1 MALNDELFAN
11 RDIALQIISRIAHR
25 NPAYCLPALRKKLI
39 DILLDLEYSS
49 DGHFKEE
56 SSRLLSLMISS
67 AGPLI
72 KPNVDYILN
81 QIVPLIRDPSPR
93 VASCILKVVG
103 EMAKVAERDI
113 NTYMTRLLPLIVE
126 CIQDQS
132 SEAKREAA
140 YHTLGLLIFHS
151 GQVVT
156 VIRYPRLLDSLISA
170 INNEKSLPVRHE
182 VVKVMGLIG
191 AVDPHNLSLRSSSNS
206 TEDEKPSSDETAEEK
221 QIAEEEELSSSLHP
235 TSDEY
240 YPTIAILFLT
250 RILRDVSLTT
260 HHTSVAQAIMY
271 VFKSQGIKCTNY
283 LPQVSLSVFC
293 VCILLWEKRSRTSKS
308 KTIFFFFS
316 LSSGA
321 SSLFPCDA
329 HM

>member
-113 NTYMTRLLPLIVE
+113 NTYMARLLPLIVE

-191 AVDPHNLSLRSSSNS
+191 AVDPHNLSLRSSTS

-283 LPQVSLSVFC
+283 LPQVPLSVLC
-293 VCILLWEKRSRTSKS
+293 VRTLCTRKEEEQHTNAY
-308 KTIFFFFS
+308 KFFS
-316 LSSGA
+316 FLSLRCFLSF
-321 SSLFPCDA
+321 S
-329 HM
+329 M